1 MGKKITKAELVEE
14 IYRNTNLP
22 KSNISLITDNLLA
35 EIKNALYEGS
45 TIELRKFGTFELRLR
60 KGRENSR
67 NPKTGKKVKIDP
79 HYVVAFRAG
88 KELKEKIWNIEKTE

>member
-35 EIKNALYEGS
+35 EIKNALYEGY
-45 TIELRKFGTFELRLR
+45 TIELRKYGTATHSGFGLGFERMIMYLTGMANIRDVIPFPR
-60 KGRENSR
+60 TPR
-67 NPKTGKKVKIDP
+67 N
-79 HYVVAFRAG
+79 AEF
-88 KELKEKIWNIEKTE
+88 